1 MTSRRII
8 WAAIIGCALCA
19 ATAIA
24 QTPQK
29 AGSGKELP
37 AVPSTSKQPSAP
49 PPVQQQVEVQA
60 LLDRT
65 AVWVGDRVTYTI
77 ELKCQPGVDILAD
90 DLSPDKLKLD
100 GFEVLG
106 NDTDRNVGPGDA
118 TTYRFRYYLTTYS
131 VDATTLKIG
140 AMGVRYYVKRP
151 GQRIEDSTE
160 AGEVQLPALVAAVRS
175 LLADDQ
181 KTYSVRDARPAAV
194 RPLRYAMLQSVGI
207 GLVVISIAPAL
218 LFASML
224 VRRIRQRGAVRSPR
238 QVREGE
244 QTSLET
250 LRSMDIATPEGRCK
264 VYARLNSLVRDHLRD
279 VCGVQAS
286 NLTSAEIGPALSER
300 GARPSAELVTSV
312 LTACE
317 QALYAPVDL
326 LPSAEACRQT
336 MKHAEEVLASGP

>member
-1 MTSRRII
+1 MTSRQII
-8 WAAIIGCALCA
+8 SAAIIACALCA
-19 ATAIA
+19 ATGIA
-24 QTPQK
+24 QTPRK
-29 AGSGKELP
+29 AGSAKELP

-49 PPVQQQVEVQA
+49 PPVQQVEVQA

-65 AVWVGDRVTYTI
+65 ALWVGDRVTYTI
-77 ELKCQPGVDILAD
+77 KLKCQPGVDILAD

-106 NDTDRNVGPGDA
+106 NDTDRNVGPGDT
-118 TTYRFRYYLTTYS
+118 TTYRFRYYLTTYN
-131 VDATTLKIG
+131 VDPTTLKIG
-140 AMGVRYYVKRP
+140 AMDVRYYIKRP
-151 GQRIEDSTE
+151 GQRIEDSTQ
-160 AGEVQLPALVAAVRS
+160 AGEVELPALSATVRS
-175 LLADDQ
+175 LLPDDQ

-194 RPLRYAMLQSVGI
+194 RPLRYTMLQSVGI

-218 LFASML
+218 LFAFML
-224 VRRIRQRGAVRSPR
+224 VRRIRQRRAGRSPR

-250 LRSMDIATPEGRCK
+250 LRSMDITTAEGRCK

-279 VCGVQAS
+279 VSGIHAS
-286 NLTSAEIGPALSER
+286 NLTSAEIGPAISER
-300 GARPSAELVTSV
+300 GARLSAELVTSV

-336 MKHAEEVLASGP
+336 LKHAEQVLASGP